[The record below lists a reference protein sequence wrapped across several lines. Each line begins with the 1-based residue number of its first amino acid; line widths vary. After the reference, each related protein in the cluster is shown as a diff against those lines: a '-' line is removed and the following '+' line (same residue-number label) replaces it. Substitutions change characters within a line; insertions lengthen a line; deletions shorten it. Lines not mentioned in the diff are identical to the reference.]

1 MIRGWVDGRFSKR
14 SYAIQFLSF
23 FLSFLSIM
31 SLIVIVIF
39 FNIREVRDWKEFLL
53 ERLIIIW
60 KLNFQGRKFSM
71 RHNLIMRME
80 DF

>member
-1 MIRGWVDGRFSKR
+1 
-14 SYAIQFLSF
+14 
-23 FLSFLSIM
+23 M

>member
-1 MIRGWVDGRFSKR
+1 MDVDGRFSKR

-23 FLSFLSIM
+23 FLCFLSIM

-39 FNIREVRDWKEFLL
+39 FNTREVRDWKEFLL

-60 KLNFQGRKFSM
+60 KLNFEGRKFSM